1 MQKYISLKGRFFS
14 LLNRTKYK
22 FKIKKKQQLVSILIY
37 MCILKIIK
45 AVKFN
50 FKQSIA
56 TLKFLLMQEAVNV
69 TVAQSCT

>member
-22 FKIKKKQQLVSILIY
+22 FKIKKQQLVSILIY
-37 MCILKIIK
+37 ICILKIIK

-56 TLKFLLMQEAVNV
+56 TLKFLLMQDAVNV

>member
-22 FKIKKKQQLVSILIY
+22 FKIKKQQLVSILIY
-37 MCILKIIK
+37 ICILKIIK

-69 TVAQSCT
+69 TVPQSCT

>member
-22 FKIKKKQQLVSILIY
+22 FKIKKQQLVSILIY

-56 TLKFLLMQEAVNV
+56 TLKFLLMQESVNV

>member
-22 FKIKKKQQLVSILIY
+22 FKIKKQQLVSILIY

>member
-22 FKIKKKQQLVSILIY
+22 FKKKKQLVSILIY

-56 TLKFLLMQEAVNV
+56 TLKFLLMQESVNV

>member
-22 FKIKKKQQLVSILIY
+22 FKIKKQQLVSILIY
-37 MCILKIIK
+37 ICILKIIK

-56 TLKFLLMQEAVNV
+56 TLKFLLMQESVNV
-69 TVAQSCT
+69 TVPQSCT

>member
-22 FKIKKKQQLVSILIY
+22 FKIKKKQLVSISIY

-69 TVAQSCT
+69 TVPQSCT

>member
-22 FKIKKKQQLVSILIY
+22 FKIKKQQLVSISIY

-45 AVKFN
+45 AVKIS

-56 TLKFLLMQEAVNV
+56 TLKFLLMQESVNV

>member
-22 FKIKKKQQLVSILIY
+22 FKIKKQQLVSILIY

-69 TVAQSCT
+69 TVPQSCT